1 MNEIHELKELDHKID
16 DQTRDEETLA
26 DYEENVI
33 RDGLFG
39 IKELSEMKPET
50 ETKLFLQGF
59 GRYHIC
65 YMRRWAQFVLYG
77 HEKRYHKLI
86 AENEELRSELR
97 SIKKVVED
105 LAAHLED
112 RQH

>member
-77 HEKRYHKLI
+77 HENRYHRLYQ
-86 AENEELRSELR
+86 ENRELKEEMRAIQQIVMELC
-97 SIKKVVED
+97 K
-105 LAAHLED
+105 HLEERD
-112 RQH
+112 H